1 MSSEDGEVYIM
12 RETDEDEWLSPRPA
26 RAAIVDAVASATDLD
41 RDDLDDVD
49 AYLDLAAL
57 ERAIEASEPFQFSVE
72 GHGVTVD
79 PDGEISVD
87 A

>member
-57 ERAIEASEPFQFSVE
+57 ERAIEAGEPFQFSVE

-87 A
+87 P